1 MKLGEKERYLHPLPQ
16 FNQQKVIMIQREI
29 EFFWPL
35 TQQIPLELD
44 YSVCEKP
51 RFSLPI
57 NAINGTNLF
66 INGGITSTTLTTR
79 NLTVDVDTTTF
90 KVNEKPNIIRRGL
103 FNILGIKWVKK

>member
-1 MKLGEKERYLHPLPQ
+1 
-16 FNQQKVIMIQREI
+16 MIQCEI

-35 TQQIPLELD
+35 TQQIPLDLD

-57 NAINGTNLF
+57 MGTAYNLDV
-66 INGGITSTTLTTR
+66 GYGTTGITSNYPTTS
-79 NLTVDVDTTTF
+79 NLTVDVDRTIF